1 MNGALVRIMPAA
13 DGTLFQTSQNFL
25 PSAEFIYIAMVNK
38 TKVSAEAKRTL
49 KGYYQINGKA

>member
-1 MNGALVRIMPAA
+1 MPAA